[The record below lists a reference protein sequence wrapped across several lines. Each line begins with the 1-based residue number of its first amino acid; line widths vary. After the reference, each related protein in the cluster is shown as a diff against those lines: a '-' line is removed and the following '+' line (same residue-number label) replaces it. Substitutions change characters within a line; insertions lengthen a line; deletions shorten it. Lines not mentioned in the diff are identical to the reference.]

1 LSFAP
6 PLPSSLSFD
15 LSISDASL
23 VLTLRTLEDAEAVP
37 DLKSRFAFAIGA
49 ARRLE
54 HDEMDQEFSYRGTN
68 VFVREKFK
76 VESADPSLMAAM
88 AKLAAL
94 EHAVGMS
101 RWGLAAAM
109 GEEMEDF

>member
-1 LSFAP
+1 M
-6 PLPSSLSFD
+6 
-15 LSISDASL
+15 
-23 VLTLRTLEDAEAVP
+23 
-37 DLKSRFAFAIGA
+37 KSRFAFAIGA

-54 HDEMDQEFSYRGTN
+54 HDEMDQEFSCRGLKM
-68 VFVREKFK
+68 FVREKYR

-101 RWGLAAAM
+101 RWGLAAVM
-109 GEEMEDF
+109 GEEMDDV